1 MSRPIMCAGALL
13 FLWSVQ
19 AWAQGYTYHTIDV
32 PFANTGEVR
41 VTGLTEAGSLAGQAR
56 RGNGRVISWF
66 YDGTTGQWQIVQPKG
81 LPGLLVEDI
90 NRWPDTWGTYTTHG
104 QTAAFLR
111 TSTWTE
117 TIRVPGAV
125 RTTGTGLNDS
135 RQGVGAAHY
144 PDGTIGGYIYDAIA
158 PFLLEFSL
166 PGAWRT
172 EPRGVN
178 SGGWIVGTFEDAT
191 GIHGFLLYFLDTEPT
206 VIDAPC
212 GGHWT
217 VVSDLN
223 DHFQMVVQCGVDD
236 VLLAS
241 YVYDGETWTPIKVPG
256 SEVTWVTRLTNAGR
270 VAGYY
275 RDPDGSQYGFVATPT
290 PAAGQVAAQ

>member
-1 MSRPIMCAGALL
+1 LL
-13 FLWSVQ
+13 VLWSVQ

-32 PFANTGEVR
+32 PFANTSEVR

-56 RGNGRVISWF
+56 RGNGRLISWF
-66 YDGTTGQWQIVQPKG
+66 YDATTGQWQILPPKG
-81 LPGLLVEDI
+81 LPGLLVEDL
-90 NRWPDTWGTYTTHG
+90 NRWHDVWGTTTTHG

-117 TIRVPGAV
+117 TVRVPGAV
-125 RTTGTGLNDS
+125 RTTGSGLNEN
-135 RQGVGAAHY
+135 RQGVGSAHY
-144 PDGTIGGYIYDAIA
+144 PDGTVGAYLYDAIA
-158 PFLLEFSL
+158 PFLIEFAVE
-166 PGAWRT
+166 GAWRT
-172 EPRGVN
+172 EARGVN
-178 SGGWIVGTFEDAT
+178 NSSDVGGEFEDAT
-191 GIHGFLLYFLDTEPT
+191 GIHGFRLYFLDTEPT

-223 DHFQMVVQCGVDD
+223 DHLQMIVQCGRDD
-236 VLLAS
+236 ALLAS
-241 YVYDGETWTPIKVPG
+241 YVTDGETWTPIAVPG
-256 SEVTWVTRLTNAGR
+256 SEVTWVTRLTNAGTI
-270 VAGYY
+270 AGYY